1 MTVGG
6 LPSLVY
12 KLLHGRAV
20 TCAIFDLYVGGDM
33 RKPFWKE
40 FALLLFAGSLYAS
53 GANAQIGPDGVTFTV
68 SGPFV
73 AGEATL
79 PAGSYKIEQDPIDW
93 GVLRVTDIAGSHS
106 VMVVTELVESDP
118 PRKKTEVIFS
128 KYGST
133 LVLKQLWLA
142 GNDEGYVVVAGHP
155 EKKAAKTAKPVKQSV
170 AGETKQASSANS
182 KP

>member
-1 MTVGG
+1 MK
-6 LPSLVY
+6 
-12 KLLHGRAV
+12 KL
-20 TCAIFDLYVGGDM
+20 
-33 RKPFWKE
+33 FWKE
-40 FALLLFAGSLYAS
+40 FALLLFAGSLCAS
-53 GANAQIGPDGVTFTV
+53 GAKAQIGPDGMAFTV
-68 SGPFV
+68 SSPFV

-79 PAGSYKIEQDPIDW
+79 PPGSYKIEQDPDDW

-106 VMVVTELVESDP
+106 VMVVAELVESDP

-128 KYGST
+128 KYGNT

-142 GNDEGYVVVAGHP
+142 GNDAGYVLIAGHP

-170 AGETKQASSANS
+170 AAETKQATSANS